1 MTSMGSQHWDDRYA
15 ASDAVWSTTPNIF
28 VEQFTAGLHPG
39 TVLDLGAGE
48 GRNSLWLAEQGWT
61 ATAVDFSAV
70 ALDRARVWAEQ
81 RLADASD
88 RLTTVVADLLEYRP
102 TQAFDLVLVIYIH
115 LPATDRG
122 AVLRTAAAAVA
133 PGGSLLVVAHHSG
146 NFEHGHGGPQNPAL
160 LYDENEIAVDLVDT
174 GLEPVLL
181 EAARRPVQSPEG
193 QDVAIDAI
201 GMFRRPSVKDGGPE
215 QGGFTGR

>member
-15 ASDAVWSTTPNIF
+15 ASEAVWSTTPNIF
-28 VEQFTAGLHPG
+28 VEQFTAGLRPG

-81 RLADASD
+81 RLGDASD

-102 TQAFDLVLVIYIH
+102 TQTFDLVLVIYVH
-115 LPATDRG
+115 LPAADRS

-133 PGGSLLVVAHHSG
+133 PGGSLLVVAHHSD
-146 NFEHGHGGPQNPAL
+146 NLEQGHGGPQNPAL
-160 LYDENEIAVDLVDT
+160 LYDESEIAADLVDT
-174 GLEPVLL
+174 GLEPVRL
-181 EAARRPVQSPEG
+181 EVARRSVESPEG
-193 QDVAIDAI
+193 QEVAIDAI
-201 GMFRRPSVKDGGPE
+201 GMFRRA
-215 QGGFTGR
+215 